1 MGPHA
6 EHVDDLV
13 FGEDFIDQSML
24 DVDPA
29 GVAAG
34 QVADQ
39 LLEPRRCG
47 EGIFGDDGEE
57 RLSAGLN
64 RLGEGSADSRL
75 IALAPR
81 RVVRRKTPSG
91 RLPSCL
97 LSGYVGQTIRVTS
110 RVEAS
115 RPRGPRQPSQGVA
128 QEGLKEGCGAVA
140 RTTGPRIRARSLV
153 RATLRPHNASRGEEL
168 DDSSS
173 VISRLSNVITAII
186 GLAYIYR

>member
-13 FGEDFIDQSML
+13 FGEDLVDQSML

-34 QVADQ
+34 QVPDQ
-39 LLEPRRCG
+39 LLEPGRCG

-81 RVVRRKTPSG
+81 RSCVG
-91 RLPSCL
+91 RH
-97 LSGYVGQTIRVTS
+97 
-110 RVEAS
+110 
-115 RPRGPRQPSQGVA
+115 PRDDCR
-128 QEGLKEGCGAVA
+128 AV
-140 RTTGPRIRARSLV
+140 S
-153 RATLRPHNASRGEEL
+153 
-168 DDSSS
+168 
-173 VISRLSNVITAII
+173 
-186 GLAYIYR
+186 